1 MSGEMSLANP
11 CWAPPLFPEGGRLP
25 LSESQ
30 VNANY
35 KKQIQE
41 EQDYKTRLGEQSG
54 KKVGFVC
61 CQSVH
66 ISLFFDGTGNN
77 EYHDTHSDPAH
88 PTNVAKLF
96 HASIEGH
103 DKGYFRYYIPG
114 VGTPFPKIGEMDYSN
129 DGLAFAAGGE
139 DRINWALLRL
149 VDALSQTVTKGA
161 KRLDDGIAK
170 GMLPDMRAH
179 APFSGEVN
187 RRNAINPLLK
197 ALESQVKQ
205 SQQPHLLG
213 VKLFIYGFSR
223 GAAEAR
229 TFISWLTQL
238 PAPNKS
244 GGYQPL
250 TLAGLPVSIEF
261 AGLLDTV
268 ASVGAAH
275 ILPGAAGHMGWAD
288 NTQPLPDETKFPGL
302 IKCCRHFIAAHEQ
315 RLCFPLD
322 SIRRADDGS
331 YPSYSN
337 EVIYPGMHSDV
348 GGGYPPGD
356 QGKSLNGTGEVLSQ
370 IVLHDMYAAA
380 FEAGAP
386 LAVDES
392 NVTEII
398 KNISPSRILTAS
410 TRDEF
415 DFSKTLVQRFNIWR
429 QTLLNT
435 TLQGNDVSEDNKG
448 GYHAYQLSQTLESA
462 VIEQIGWITAWRIGR
477 YAHGSMLS
485 QDKTFARSFFNQAPQ
500 LNTQEL
506 KDEKDAH
513 DAKVKELAKR
523 RAEAK
528 KARTPLDESLQGKP
542 DLDPTNAQY
551 QLREAARE
559 FQHDYKEW
567 VRDINGQSVW
577 DKPIQIALDVIPK
590 HAVFLINGDDDQAEY
605 KEMKADGD
613 RLYPQ
618 LFIDSLGTGIRT
630 QPRAELLAFY
640 DEQVHDSRAWFMQ
653 SALGGRE
660 PWGGYFRYRMIY
672 CGNKANKKL
681 QLISVE
687 GKVVGAAPTSNK
699 VIYLVEPKTAY
710 APEVHKVKDLAN
722 GVTQKLTADVQSVP
736 GTEPGLA
743 VAQNRSATISCNHQ
757 AMMSSSLEMLK
768 ASGASIV

>member
-41 EQDYKTRLGEQSG
+41 EQDYKIRLGEQSG

-114 VGTPFPKIGEMDYSN
+114 VGTPFPKIGEMDYSS

-149 VDALSQTVTKGA
+149 VDALRYAITKGA
-161 KRLDDGIAK
+161 KRLDDDVAK

-197 ALESQVKQ
+197 ALEGPAKE

-229 TFISWLTQL
+229 TFINWLTQL

-244 GGYQPL
+244 GGNQPL

-261 AGLLDTV
+261 VGLLDTV

-288 NTQPLPDETKFPGL
+288 NTQPLPDETEFPGL

-337 EVIYPGMHSDV
+337 EVIYSGMHSDV

-415 DFSKTLVQRFNIWR
+415 DFSKTLIQRFNIWR

-435 TLQGNDVSEDNKG
+435 TLQGIEEDADNKG
-448 GYHAYQLSQTLESA
+448 GYRAYQLSQTLESA

-485 QDKTFARSFFNQAPQ
+485 QDKTFARSFFNKAPQ
-500 LNTQEL
+500 LDTQGL
-506 KDEKDAH
+506 KDEKDRH
-513 DAKVKELAKR
+513 DAEVKELSKR

-577 DKPIQIALDVIPK
+577 DKPIQIALDVIPR

-710 APEVHKVKDLAN
+710 TPEIHKVKDLAN
-722 GVTQKLTADVQSVP
+722 GVTQKITADVQSLP
-736 GTEPGLA
+736 GTEPGLM
-743 VAQNRSATISCNHQ
+743 VAQNRSATISSNHQ
-757 AMMSSSLEMLK
+757 AMMSSSLEILK

>member
-139 DRINWALLRL
+139 DPINWALLRL

-223 GAAEAR
+223 GAAVAR

-630 QPRAELLAFY
+630 QPRVELLAFY

-743 VAQNRSATISCNHQ
+743 VAQNRSATISSNHQ

>member
-1 MSGEMSLANP
+1 MSGKMSLANP
-11 CWAPPLFPEGGRLP
+11 CWAPPLFPEVGRLP
-25 LSESQ
+25 LSEQQ

-35 KKQIQE
+35 KKQIWE
-41 EQDYKTRLGEQSG
+41 EQKYKTRLGEQAG
-54 KKVGFVC
+54 RRATFTC
-61 CQSVH
+61 CRSLH

-77 EYHDTHSDPAH
+77 EHNDTNSIPAH
-88 PTNVAKLF
+88 PTNIAKLY
-96 HASIEGH
+96 HATYQDAER
-103 DKGYFRYYIPG
+103 DGYFRYYIPG
-114 VGTPFPKIGEMDYSN
+114 VGTPFPKIGEIDYSD
-129 DGLAFAAGGE
+129 DGLKYATGGE
-139 DRINWALLRL
+139 NRINWALLRL
-149 VDALSQTVTKGA
+149 VDALSYAITKGA
-161 KRLDDGIAK
+161 KRLDDGVAK
-170 GMLPDMRAH
+170 GMLPGMCAH

-197 ALESQVKQ
+197 TLESQAKE

-229 TFISWLTQL
+229 TFVNWLTKL
-238 PAPNKS
+238 PAPDKAVGN
-244 GGYQPL
+244 QPI

-261 AGLLDTV
+261 VGLLDTV

-275 ILPGAAGHMGWAD
+275 IVPGAAGHMGWAD
-288 NTQPLPDETKFPGL
+288 DTQPLPDEAKFPGL
-302 IKCCRHFIAAHEQ
+302 IKCCRHFVSAHEQ

-331 YPSYSN
+331 YPSYSH

-380 FEAGAP
+380 FDAGAP
-386 LAVDES
+386 LAVHPS
-392 NVTEII
+392 AITQLI
-398 KNISPSRILTAS
+398 KDISPSRAMSGSSVT
-410 TRDEF
+410 EF
-415 DFSKTLVQRFNIWR
+415 AVAPLVIKRFNIWR

-435 TLQGNDVSEDNKG
+435 TLQGNEEDADNNG
-448 GYHAYQLSQTLESA
+448 GYRPYQLSQTLESA

-477 YAHGSMLS
+477 YANGSVLA
-485 QDKTFARSFFNQAPQ
+485 QNFFDKAPQ
-500 LNTQEL
+500 LKIPEL
-506 KDEKDAH
+506 EDEKVAH
-513 DAKVKELAKR
+513 DAEVKKLADR

-528 KARTPLDESLQGKP
+528 KMRKPLDESLQGKP
-542 DLDPTNAQY
+542 GLDPTNAQY

-559 FQHDYKEW
+559 FQHDYKDW

-577 DKPIQIALDVIPK
+577 DKSLQIALDVIPK
-590 HAVFLINGDDDQAEY
+590 HAVFLINGDDEAAEY
-605 KEMKADGD
+605 EEMKADGN

-630 QPRAELLAFY
+630 QPRVDLLALY
-640 DEQVHDSRAWFMQ
+640 DEQIHDSRAWFMQ
-653 SALGGRE
+653 STLGGRE

-687 GKVVGAAPTSNK
+687 GKVVGAQPTSNR
-699 VIYLVEPKTAY
+699 VVYLVEPKSAY
-710 APEVHKVKDLAN
+710 KGEVHKVTDLAT
-722 GVTQKLTADVQSVP
+722 GSTQTLTAGAQSAA
-736 GTEPGLA
+736 GYEPGS
-743 VAQNRSATISCNHQ
+743 VASQTRSDTINEQHQ
-757 AMMSSSLEMLK
+757 AMMSSSIDMLK
-768 ASGASIV
+768 ASGVKVL